1 MSRGILQISSDG
13 DDQRII
19 LGLIFSIP
27 GFFWVEKF
35 GKYFLGGLIEAGIF
49 GGTI

>member
-1 MSRGILQISSDG
+1 MG
-13 DDQRII
+13 II

-27 GFFWVEKF
+27 GFFGVEKF

-49 GGTI
+49 GGIKNNLKILGSTHVHV